1 MHQRRQIRKEQPE
14 IHKDKPING
23 SLPELHSQ
31 NASLIHNEERDID
44 KDKPINRSLSALH
57 SQRFLIHNESSRK
70 PATCI
75 VKLYGT
81 KNCESTLRQTIN
93 HSAPTKYMLSGAE
106 KKIQSA
112 WLGGYCGPVIFE
124 DDDKYLRRD
133 DFTCNSGCCTWSWDL
148 ANDVKSVKT
157 TLVKEAKYCSAV
169 TCPSAHP
176 AVKDRLCPDDACGQ
190 LVCCDGFSKAYTI
203 PQMSS
208 IFVMVW
214 LPAVLFRISAP
225 SI

>member
-1 MHQRRQIRKEQPE
+1 VRSGDRQKHVVGSELEFERIQLELDSQGHSKVRVDLPAKSSSKSNNMHQRRQIRKEQPE

-31 NASLIHNEERDID
+31 NASLIHNEERDFD

-81 KNCESTLRQTIN
+81 KNCESTLRQTIE

-148 ANDVKSVKT
+148 ANDVK
-157 TLVKEAKYCSAV
+157 
-169 TCPSAHP
+169 
-176 AVKDRLCPDDACGQ
+176 
-190 LVCCDGFSKAYTI
+190 
-203 PQMSS
+203 
-208 IFVMVW
+208 
-214 LPAVLFRISAP
+214 
-225 SI
+225 

>member
-1 MHQRRQIRKEQPE
+1 MQNIAVLITPYLPRGWWCVVATIIVNQNIALATVVRSGGRQKHVVGSELEFERIQLELDSQGHSKVRVDLPAKSSSKSNNMHQRRQIRKEQPE

-70 PATCI
+70 PAACI

-93 HSAPTKYMLSGAE
+93 HSAPTRYMLSGAE
-106 KKIQSA
+106 KK
-112 WLGGYCGPVIFE
+112 
-124 DDDKYLRRD
+124 KY
-133 DFTCNSGCCTWSWDL
+133 NQHG
-148 ANDVKSVKT
+148 
-157 TLVKEAKYCSAV
+157 
-169 TCPSAHP
+169 
-176 AVKDRLCPDDACGQ
+176 
-190 LVCCDGFSKAYTI
+190 
-203 PQMSS
+203 
-208 IFVMVW
+208 
-214 LPAVLFRISAP
+214 
-225 SI
+225 